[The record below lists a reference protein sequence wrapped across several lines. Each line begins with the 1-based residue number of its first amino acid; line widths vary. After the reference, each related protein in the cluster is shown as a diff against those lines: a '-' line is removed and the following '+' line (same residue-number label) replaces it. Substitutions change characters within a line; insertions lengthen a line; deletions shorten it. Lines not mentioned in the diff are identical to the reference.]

1 MEEYLTAKELAARIK
16 MAPGTVRNLVW
27 RKVLTENI
35 HYLKPTPR
43 KVLFIWSAIEA
54 WLHGNYPK
62 EDDKC
67 LINSNYSGNF
77 TMEPQL
83 TGK

>member
-35 HYLKPTPR
+35 HYLKPTPK

-54 WLHGNYPK
+54 WLHGKYPK
-62 EDDKC
+62 AIGKC
-67 LINSNYSGNF
+67 LINI
-77 TMEPQL
+77 
-83 TGK
+83 